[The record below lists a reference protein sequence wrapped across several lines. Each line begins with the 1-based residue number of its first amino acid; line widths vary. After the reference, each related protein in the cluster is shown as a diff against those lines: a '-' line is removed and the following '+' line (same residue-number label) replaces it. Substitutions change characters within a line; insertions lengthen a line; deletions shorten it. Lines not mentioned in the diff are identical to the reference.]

1 MFNRDRACADK
12 YTLPDAL
19 CLNLKGA
26 DGRGRKSLA
35 PSGKRWHRGSV
46 MDYYI
51 EEIQPDVW
59 RVEVAGTSRII
70 RRGQDTMTF
79 APWDI
84 LSGDGHR
91 LWASPSLESAFRW
104 IQARTG
110 LPAEALLSEGLL
122 SQAENHADLTR
133 DTSEALHDTDQSV
146 GNTEAIGR

>member
-1 MFNRDRACADK
+1 
-12 YTLPDAL
+12 
-19 CLNLKGA
+19 
-26 DGRGRKSLA
+26 
-35 PSGKRWHRGSV
+35 

-59 RVEVAGTSRII
+59 RVEVAGTTRII
-70 RRGQDTMTF
+70 QRGHGSMTF

-110 LPAEALLSEGLL
+110 LPTEALLTEGLL
-122 SQAENHADLTR
+122 SQTGNHAGLTR
-133 DTSEALHDTDQSV
+133 DTSEALRDTDGSV
-146 GNTEAIGR
+146 GNSEAAGR

>member
-1 MFNRDRACADK
+1 
-12 YTLPDAL
+12 
-19 CLNLKGA
+19 
-26 DGRGRKSLA
+26 
-35 PSGKRWHRGSV
+35 

-122 SQAENHADLTR
+122 SQAENHAGLTR
-133 DTSEALHDTDQSV
+133 DTSEALHDTDESV